1 MSVTTIDTFVV
12 GIVVVKVPDA
22 VSDDAQILSKLKNM
36 QGAGG
41 YSFADFGNNQALVD
55 YLVSR
60 HEIYKQIVTGNPS
73 QGDLIFILND
83 MNGILATYAPSISGP
98 YPGDLTVL
106 RNDVAAA
113 LGM

>member
-1 MSVTTIDTFVV
+1 MSVTTIDTSVS
-12 GIVVVKVPDA
+12 GIVVVKVPA
-22 VSDDAQILSKLKNM
+22 AINDDAQILSKLKNM

-60 HEIYKQIVTGNPS
+60 HELYKVIVTGNPS

-83 MNGILATYAPSISGP
+83 MNGILSAYAPMISGP
-98 YPGDLTVL
+98 YPGDLTGL
-106 RNDVAAA
+106 RDDVAAV